1 MPQSRFFRTCY
12 GIIALLLI
20 IFLVS
25 KVSFL
30 FNPLIKMFNILVVP
44 FIIAGFF
51 YYLLRPLV
59 NYLTKKHVNRTASI
73 LLIYLILAI
82 LTVLFSMVGW
92 PTLRTQMEHFVHSVP
107 QMVEAFKEQIRQL
120 QQNRV
125 FSMFAQNESDI
136 STKMSDY
143 LDKGITA
150 ASNYVTGL
158 VSVVT
163 NFVMIVATVPIILYY
178 MLKESDHIPD
188 SIVAAI
194 PQKYRRD
201 GEQTLEEIDS
211 ALSGF
216 IVGRVIITG
225 LLGVM
230 LYIGFLL
237 IGLPYSLLLTVVS
250 TVLNLI
256 PYIGSILGAIPVLI
270 VAFIH
275 SPSMALWSMI
285 VVIIAQ
291 QIESNLLSPHIYGK
305 RLDIHPL
312 TTIVLLL
319 VAGDIGGILGVILA
333 IPGYMVAKI
342 IIVRAYHLF
351 FAGKVEEI
359 ADQPD
364 KK

>member
-1 MPQSRFFRTCY
+1 M
-12 GIIALLLI
+12 
-20 IFLVS
+20 V
-25 KVSFL
+25 
-30 FNPLIKMFNILVVP
+30 
-44 FIIAGFF
+44 
-51 YYLLRPLV
+51 
-59 NYLTKKHVNRTASI
+59 
-73 LLIYLILAI
+73 IYLILAVMAI
-82 LTVLFSMVGW
+82 LFFMIVW
-92 PTLRTQMEHFVHSVP
+92 PTLRIQMEHFVNSVP
-107 QMVEAFKEQIRQL
+107 QLVEGFKEQIKQL

-125 FSMFAQNESDI
+125 FSMFSQNESDL
-136 STKMSDY
+136 STKMSNY

-188 SIVAAI
+188 SILAVI
-194 PQKYRRD
+194 PEKYRRD
-201 GEQTLEEIDS
+201 GEETLEEIDS

-230 LYIGFLL
+230 MYVGFLL

-250 TVLNLI
+250 TILNLI
-256 PYIGSILGAIPVLI
+256 PYIGSILGAVPVLV

-285 VVIIAQ
+285 VVVIAQ

-333 IPGYMVAKI
+333 IPGYMVVKI
-342 IIVRAYHLF
+342 IIVRIYQLF
-351 FAGKVEEI
+351 FAEKVEERVDQ
-359 ADQPD
+359 AD
-364 KK
+364 KNN